1 MIVEVVG
8 LGAVGRRLLT
18 ELLSTPSVE
27 LVRVR
32 SRRHEVAAA
41 QVGGL
46 ERVEIVRPGQPV
58 HADWAAITVE
68 ASAQRTALRRT
79 AEADVPAVSCCDDP
93 ELIAEL
99 LDGELSSTPVVV
111 GAALSPGLTD
121 VMAAHA
127 ATPLEEATELHVARH
142 GVGDLACAEAR
153 SQALR
158 RAGRVGDG
166 AWVERSA
173 GSGRELW
180 FFPEPVGGRDT
191 YRADLAEVQTLHAA
205 HPQLERL
212 TARISMTRRERM
224 SVAVGLPPLP
234 SAQKPSGM
242 GAAIVEARGR
252 QGSTTTAVV
261 LGVVDRLE
269 GAVAALIA
277 TCGEQ
282 LEQPPNGAVTAGQL
296 APPPERCSI
305 PLLAE
310 ASASLASASPGFR
323 NSPSHLTG
331 RSRFTPQS
339 GGCAGGVV
347 GSRRGSR
354 REFAIEISL
363 HPGWRRRGLRLFR
376 SGHCPA
382 GSVGDPVVVP
392 AQKPEVVDVG
402 WAVVVPFIDVVG
414 VAPAGGRSQPGK
426 IQPPS
431 RARRARR
438 WWRLA

>member
-1 MIVEVVG
+1 
-8 LGAVGRRLLT
+8 VGRRLLT

-127 ATPLEEATELHVARH
+127 ATLLEEATELHVARH
-142 GVGDLACAEAR
+142 GVGGPACAEAR

-158 RAGRVGDG
+158 RAGRVWRDG

-180 FFPEPVGGRDT
+180 FF
-191 YRADLAEVQTLHAA
+191 
-205 HPQLERL
+205 
-212 TARISMTRRERM
+212 
-224 SVAVGLPPLP
+224 
-234 SAQKPSGM
+234 
-242 GAAIVEARGR
+242 
-252 QGSTTTAVV
+252 
-261 LGVVDRLE
+261 
-269 GAVAALIA
+269 
-277 TCGEQ
+277 
-282 LEQPPNGAVTAGQL
+282 
-296 APPPERCSI
+296 
-305 PLLAE
+305 
-310 ASASLASASPGFR
+310 
-323 NSPSHLTG
+323 
-331 RSRFTPQS
+331 RSR
-339 GGCAGGVV
+339 
-347 GSRRGSR
+347 
-354 REFAIEISL
+354 
-363 HPGWRRRGLRLFR
+363 
-376 SGHCPA
+376 
-382 GSVGDPVVVP
+382 SVGATP
-392 AQKPEVVDVG
+392 
-402 WAVVVPFIDVVG
+402 I
-414 VAPAGGRSQPGK
+414 GRIWPRCRPCTQPIRSWSGS
-426 IQPPS
+426 P
-431 RARRARR
+431 
-438 WWRLA
+438 LAFR

>member
-1 MIVEVVG
+1 M
-8 LGAVGRRLLT
+8 
-18 ELLSTPSVE
+18 
-27 LVRVR
+27 
-32 SRRHEVAAA
+32 
-41 QVGGL
+41 
-46 ERVEIVRPGQPV
+46 
-58 HADWAAITVE
+58 
-68 ASAQRTALRRT
+68 
-79 AEADVPAVSCCDDP
+79 SCCDDP

-127 ATPLEEATELHVARH
+127 ATLLEEATELHVARH
-142 GVGDLACAEAR
+142 GVGGPACAEAR

-158 RAGRVGDG
+158 RAGRVWRDG

-180 FFPEPVGGRDT
+180 FFPEPVGGRDP
-191 YRADLAEVQTLHAA
+191 YRADLAELQTLHAA

-296 APPPERCSI
+296 APPRTM
-305 PLLAE
+305 LD
-310 ASASLASASPGFR
+310 SLA
-323 NSPSHLTG
+323 
-331 RSRFTPQS
+331 
-339 GGCAGGVV
+339 
-347 GSRRGSR
+347 RRGVS
-354 REFAIEISL
+354 I
-363 HPGWRRRGLRLFR
+363 
-376 SGHCPA
+376 
-382 GSVGDPVVVP
+382 
-392 AQKPEVVDVG
+392 
-402 WAVVVPFIDVVG
+402 
-414 VAPAGGRSQPGK
+414 
-426 IQPPS
+426 
-431 RARRARR
+431 ARFGEPDSA
-438 WWRLA
+438 